1 MHLKT
6 STQPNMCVLGCSTQK
21 CQETRNESVKTD
33 TELANHVIFYW
44 GNKQTQERKEI
55 KPAADENTEKKTY
68 KNKTIDVL

>member
-1 MHLKT
+1 M
-6 STQPNMCVLGCSTQK
+6 
-21 CQETRNESVKTD
+21 KTD

-55 KPAADENTEKKTY
+55 KPAADENCEEKENTEKKTY